1 MKNTQQSNTSKK
13 LSPELGRDSTQ
24 LKIKEQEVTAS
35 TLKSIALISSR
46 SKITPADAWH
56 NGTNVRAAFKYCPR
70 QTHAALTALLKST
83 LDYLNYNKTIRETEH
98 FIEAVDHLIEE
109 FPAMKIE
116 EWRCIMTNFKAG
128 KYGNKYERLMLPELV
143 EAFQIYE
150 GERAERREAQW
161 KHLKNKPEGE
171 PLTQEQ
177 KDIMKRLLADLD
189 LPEPDYD
196 DKGRWKFIEYPN
208 SEE

>member
-1 MKNTQQSNTSKK
+1 M
-13 LSPELGRDSTQ
+13 
-24 LKIKEQEVTAS
+24 LK
-35 TLKSIALISSR
+35 
-46 SKITPADAWH
+46 
-56 NGTNVRAAFKYCPR
+56 G
-70 QTHAALTALLKST
+70 T

-109 FPAMKIE
+109 FPAMKME
-116 EWRCIMTNFKAG
+116 EWRCVMTNFKAG

-150 GERAERREAQW
+150 GERAERRESQW